1 MFLVQILKTTLAFFS
16 HLSQPDNKNIYFLIL
31 QTNTKTQLSDTY
43 TTKRA

>member
-16 HLSQPDNKNIYFLIL
+16 HLSQPDNKKCFLIL
-31 QTNTKTQLSDTY
+31 QTNRKTQLSDTY